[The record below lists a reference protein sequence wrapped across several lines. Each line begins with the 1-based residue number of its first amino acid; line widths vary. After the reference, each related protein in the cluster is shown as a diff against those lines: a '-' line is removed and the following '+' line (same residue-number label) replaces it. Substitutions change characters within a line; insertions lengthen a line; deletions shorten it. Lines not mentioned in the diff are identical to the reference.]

1 MKKRVYT
8 FALFSLFSFGSTF
21 VYGQAGVKPA
31 DKSYDRWAY
40 VDAQELYEK
49 VLKRG
54 YESQELVEK
63 VANTYYFN
71 GRYAEA
77 HPYYERLFATYGSA
91 NLDAA
96 YYYRYAQT
104 LQHVGDHQKAD
115 QYYHEFSQRVGSES
129 QIVQM
134 RQNESDLQAQIEANS
149 GRYNA
154 LVNLPVNTQWADY
167 GGYLHDGQLYF
178 TSARDTGS
186 LAKKVHTWTGDAF
199 TSLYTVDV
207 AANEIKNVKRIKGAV
222 RTSLNESSAI
232 ITKMDKRCILRETII
247 SKANAVMMK
256 IAILD

>member
-1 MKKRVYT
+1 MKKAVQLI
-8 FALFSLFSFGSTF
+8 ALVSVLSVSTSS
-21 VYGQAGVKPA
+21 VYGQTGLKKAEKE
-31 DKSYDRWAY
+31 YDSRANNE
-40 VDAQELYEK
+40 AHSLNEK

-54 YESQELVEK
+54 YESQELLEK

-154 LVNLPVNTQWADY
+154 LVNLPVNTQWSDY

-222 RTSLNESSAI
+222 RTSLNESSAV
-232 ITKMDKRCILRETII
+232 ITKDGQ
-247 SKANAVMMK
+247 
-256 IAILD
+256 